1 MKATITLSDG
11 TTIVLEEFHHYEENG
26 DTTIDFLDEQGRL
39 LASVNKNHFVHV
51 TRFQE
56 GDK

>member
-1 MKATITLSDG
+1 MKATITLFDG
-11 TTIVLEEFHHYEENG
+11 TTIALEEFHHYEVNG
-26 DTTIDFLDEQGRL
+26 GTVIDFLDEQGRL
-39 LASVNKNHFVHV
+39 LAFVNKNHFVHA